1 MFFTNVIQDIDI
13 IVTYN
18 DPSGA
23 IKTSRVKSR
32 DLSAS
37 WVWKDPDDVNSDQT
51 LSSKVCGKGHIS
63 SPQFLLQLVGMQISV
78 ITMASSIDLELHSG
92 SRGFTQM

>member
-1 MFFTNVIQDIDI
+1 MKECSGDTFFNTMQDIDI

-23 IKTSRVKSR
+23 VRISTVKSR

-37 WVWKDPDDVNSDQT
+37 WIWRSPSDEDHHHT
-51 LSSKVCGKGHIS
+51 LSSQVYVYACDNS
-63 SPQFLLQLVGMQISV
+63 NEVG
-78 ITMASSIDLELHSG
+78 LEIQSL
-92 SRGFTQM
+92 